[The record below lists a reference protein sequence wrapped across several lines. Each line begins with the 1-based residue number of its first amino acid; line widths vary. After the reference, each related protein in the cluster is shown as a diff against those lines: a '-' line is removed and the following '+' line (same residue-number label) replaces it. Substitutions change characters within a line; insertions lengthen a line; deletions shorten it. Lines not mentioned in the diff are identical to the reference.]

1 MRIQERLNTV
11 TDTILDALEQADF
24 ANDPRLQELFQDSKS
39 SPQISLPV
47 EKDKQPYTSALLLF
61 QSKQGTLNPH
71 QQKSRFADIFPGIVP
86 EDATVVSNEKVKVN
100 LDYADLAYLRMLVA
114 PGNWQST
121 GLYAPPGCTITIELP
136 DMIEHLDVQV
146 GAHTDKLGHLMT
158 WDRAPIV
165 ALRDTLKPGT
175 NQISSPFGGLI
186 YLIPR
191 KSENGKNATVTIS
204 GAVKAPYFI
213 LGETDVTEW
222 NETIKK
228 HPAPW
233 AELQGKN
240 VIHTVPS
247 SIIQDLVSPDELMRN
262 WDDLVNQYS
271 KLVGLEEN
279 QPLPHRTPDRQHRYT
294 SDIQISA
301 GYMHAGYPMMIPI
314 EPAAA
319 QTVDFSRIKDLHD
332 GWGFWH
338 EMGHEYQQVP
348 WFWNDIVEVSVNI
361 YSLYMQDYYRNPSRL
376 LTVDKNGLT
385 YYDVAFE
392 FLKSKDPDKNFNQIG
407 LFERLV
413 MIRQLQMAYD
423 WDFFTN
429 LHTAYREL
437 PEKSLPENNNEQAK
451 IDKFVV
457 ISSEVSGENL
467 LEFFSLWGMP
477 YTVQAKI
484 TL

>member
-1 MRIQERLNTV
+1 M
-11 TDTILDALEQADF
+11 
-24 ANDPRLQELFQDSKS
+24 
-39 SPQISLPV
+39 
-47 EKDKQPYTSALLLF
+47 
-61 QSKQGTLNPH
+61 
-71 QQKSRFADIFPGIVP
+71 
-86 EDATVVSNEKVKVN
+86 SNEKVKVN

-186 YLIPR
+186 YLIPT

-437 PEKSLPENNNEQAK
+437 PEKSLPENNKNKQK
-451 IDKFVV
+451 
-457 ISSEVSGENL
+457 
-467 LEFFSLWGMP
+467 
-477 YTVQAKI
+477 
-484 TL
+484 